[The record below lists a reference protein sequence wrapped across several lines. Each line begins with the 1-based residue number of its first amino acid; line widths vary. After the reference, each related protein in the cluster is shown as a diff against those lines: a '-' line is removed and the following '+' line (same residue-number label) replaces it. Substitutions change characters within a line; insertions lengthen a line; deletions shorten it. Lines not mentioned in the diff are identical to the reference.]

1 VVTAC
6 CCVTVTR
13 WTWNLQIQ
21 GSRSAAGNGGRPGK
35 RLTWGGMWQSNS
47 FEPKR
52 WKQMSISIQLDR
64 AKKMVIIKLPLEKL
78 RPSSS
83 GKTELLASSHG
94 CQSGE
99 ARYRGRLVTVTANA
113 FIFRGDQSK
122 SSVDKSKLKSK
133 AGRKGQLPHHSIE
146 PKRDEA

>member
-1 VVTAC
+1 
-6 CCVTVTR
+6 
-13 WTWNLQIQ
+13 
-21 GSRSAAGNGGRPGK
+21 
-35 RLTWGGMWQSNS
+35 
-47 FEPKR
+47 
-52 WKQMSISIQLDR
+52 MSMSIQLDK

-113 FIFRGDQSK
+113 FLFRGDQSK
-122 SSVDKSKLKSK
+122 SSGGKSKPKSK
-133 AGRKGQLPHHSIE
+133 TGGKGELLHRSIE
-146 PKRDEA
+146 QEPDEE

>member
-1 VVTAC
+1 
-6 CCVTVTR
+6 
-13 WTWNLQIQ
+13 
-21 GSRSAAGNGGRPGK
+21 
-35 RLTWGGMWQSNS
+35 
-47 FEPKR
+47 
-52 WKQMSISIQLDR
+52 MSISIQLDK

-78 RPSSS
+78 RASST

-122 SSVDKSKLKSK
+122 SSGEKSKLKSK
-133 AGRKGQLPHHSIE
+133 NGRKGGLLHHPIDPE
-146 PKRDEA
+146 PDEE